1 MDFRYF
7 KSSQIEQTLDGILRR
22 WEATPEAHETF
33 RGWAWVVAS
42 VAETYASEN
51 LQACEELLEAEK
63 QAIHRIIAERLHFIH
78 SVSEELV
85 SKRTFLEFLE
95 HSLQRSHV
103 AHAA

>member
-1 MDFRYF
+1 MSFQHFESAD
-7 KSSQIEQTLDGILRR
+7 IERAVTGILNR

-51 LQACEELLEAEK
+51 LEACEELLEAEK
-63 QAIHRIIAERLHFIH
+63 QAIHRIIAERLHLIH

-85 SKRTFLEFLE
+85 SKRAFLEFLE
-95 HSLQRSHV
+95 AALHRPI